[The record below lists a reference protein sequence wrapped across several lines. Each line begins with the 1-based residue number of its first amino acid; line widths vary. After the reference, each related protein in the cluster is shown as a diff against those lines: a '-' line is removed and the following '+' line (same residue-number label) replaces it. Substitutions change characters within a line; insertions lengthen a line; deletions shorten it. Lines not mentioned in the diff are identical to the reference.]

1 MSCLLLFPN
10 HFFLPPAYQP
20 GPNPTS
26 WALLCLSD
34 LVSCPFPSS
43 HHPGRTNFS
52 PVPRCYNRQN
62 LKINYILKILL
73 INYGLIPSVDGS
85 EFQCYFV
92 RIKSQEVPKGH
103 TVGFPLKG
111 LRSPSGNLACSWHS
125 KWHIGSACLPLS

>member
-1 MSCLLLFPN
+1 MWKFLGQGSNPHHSSDNARPLTHCATVVTPVC
-10 HFFLPPAYQP
+10 FF
-20 GPNPTS
+20 
-26 WALLCLSD
+26 
-34 LVSCPFPSS
+34 
-43 HHPGRTNFS
+43 
-52 PVPRCYNRQN
+52 